1 MILLLCYHD
10 THTLT
15 LLLSPHYFHCST
27 LTPRTLTSNS
37 TLLMVTSLQPCYWQY
52 LPHTPIPP
60 DPPPPS
66 PYLSPGPVCTLCDS
80 EVTDSVYRQSTDCAW
95 IVQMYCVT
103 HSLSISVRQ
112 LFGIFSIHPSYYNTK
127 DHKPDITAAQ
137 HKKHIL
143 HHKLSIFSPT
153 CYFLYN
159 QFINLF

>member
-1 MILLLCYHD
+1 MTPVLWPCYSHP
-10 THTLT
+10 TTFTAQFSLPV
-15 LLLSPHYFHCST
+15 LWPST
-27 LTPRTLTSNS
+27 LPSWWSPYSNLVTDS
-37 TLLMVTSLQPCYWQY
+37 TLPKLQS
-52 LPHTPIPP
+52 
-60 DPPPPS
+60 PPP
-66 PYLSPGPVCTLCDS
+66 LSPGPVCTLCDS

>member
-1 MILLLCYHD
+1 MTPILWPCYSHP
-10 THTLT
+10 TSFTAQFSLPVLWPPTLPSWWSLHSNLVT
-15 LLLSPHYFHCST
+15 DSTFPILQSP
-27 LTPRTLTSNS
+27 LTP
-37 TLLMVTSLQPCYWQY
+37 
-52 LPHTPIPP
+52 PP
-60 DPPPPS
+60 
-66 PYLSPGPVCTLCDS
+66 PYLSPGPVCTLCDCD
-80 EVTDSVYRQSTDCAW
+80 VTDSVYRQSTDCAW